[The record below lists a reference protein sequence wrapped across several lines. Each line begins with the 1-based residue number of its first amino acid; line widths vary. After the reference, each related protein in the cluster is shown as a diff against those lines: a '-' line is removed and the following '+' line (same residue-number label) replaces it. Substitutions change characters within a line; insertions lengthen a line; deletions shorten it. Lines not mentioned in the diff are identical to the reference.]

1 MVSFCSSDWGN
12 EEDLHFRCS
21 VRRGKGG
28 KGGSHGT
35 SPKVDRLPGVV
46 SGNSW
51 VRVQTHLNPT
61 KIRDKDGNI
70 SDFYDKS
77 QHADTGRV
85 RTKMGG
91 IRHNKMMAHF
101 HDSSNSDIIIK
112 IVQCMEIFISMEK
125 IK

>member
-12 EEDLHFRCS
+12 EEELHFRCS

-46 SGNSW
+46 S
-51 VRVQTHLNPT
+51 VQTHLNPT

-70 SDFYDKS
+70 SDFYGTP
-77 QHADTGRV
+77 QHADTARM

-101 HDSSNSDIIIK
+101 HDSCNSDIIIK
-112 IVQCMEIFISMEK
+112 IVQCMEIFITMEK